1 MKKSID
7 YPRWIKRG
15 QRQILQPYRGARQR
29 FDFPNEP
36 INSTALGSGL
46 ESASDWSHFHML
58 ESAQEHP
65 APDRTMDP
73 WYTARGLSPSLPT
86 VRTGGWEAQYL

>member
-46 ESASDWSHFHML
+46 ESASD
-58 ESAQEHP
+58 
-65 APDRTMDP
+65 
-73 WYTARGLSPSLPT
+73 
-86 VRTGGWEAQYL
+86 